1 MTKRHND
8 SKKGKNL
15 PVHLLEKK
23 IIDLFSKQVTSR
35 FDAKGIIG
43 KLRITNSKD
52 SVQHTLDQLVEKGKI
67 EEASRGKYK
76 WNKAAKVAKSNT
88 RSDAKI
94 ATGRVDATRS
104 GAAYIISEDLDNDIF
119 VPGHK
124 LMGALNGDIVEVSWY
139 LARKD
144 KVEGEVVHI
153 VERKSE
159 NFIGTL
165 SLSPK
170 FAFVIPD
177 NQNMQTDIFV
187 ALKNLPKGA
196 EDGAKVVVNITKWA
210 TDNKSNPEGK
220 VTTYFGTEGG
230 NDIEMKSILIQK
242 GFNLTFPPEVL
253 KENAAIDTEVKQS
266 EIDKRRDMRE
276 ITTFTIDPASAKD
289 FDDALSLELLENGN
303 YEIGIHIADVGHY
316 VVPGSELDKEAAKRT
331 TSVYLVDRVLPMLPE
346 KLSNGVCSLRPEE
359 EKLTFSAIFEMD
371 KQGTVITEWFG
382 KTAIYSDRRF
392 TYEEAQER
400 LETGEGDYAQELQLI
415 NGLAHKLRAQRFK
428 KGAINFESPEVRF
441 KLDEKGVPLEVY
453 LKSRKDAHMLV
464 EDFMLLANKR
474 VGALIHGLHEKTG
487 IQWPMVYRIHDEPD
501 MDRVQTFSD
510 FAAQMGYKM
519 KVESPE
525 QVKKAYSKMLTEAEG
540 KPEADI
546 LQQLAIR
553 TMSKAVYS
561 SDNIGHYGLGF
572 ETYSHFTSP
581 IRRYADVLGHRI
593 LFDHLSDNNKRMDVK
608 KLEELCKHISRKERD
623 AMEAE
628 RESVKYKQAEFLEAH
643 VGENFE
649 GTISGIA
656 DHGIYVSIKANFCEG
671 MIRYEKM
678 FDDFTVGDNKFQIKS
693 PSTTY
698 KMGDTVWV
706 RVLGANK
713 YKKQI
718 DLELL
723 DTENEENRPPIRAE
737 VKELT
742 FAEQEEMNK
751 AQEAAYQAIKEA
763 DKKADKATIKEA
775 PIAKKETIEAPKEA
789 AEKTMEVI
797 KEAPAAK
804 AKTAET
810 PKEIVDV
817 IQEVPATK
825 AETTETPETT
835 EEAPAPKKKERTE
848 KKKVKV
854 VQDPTKGKKDVSS
867 KYDAKNAPYEALLP
881 AVKKAFNKSEVKHI
895 AIQKKAKWQ
904 FEITPSAPVPESVL
918 LLRFNPEASL
928 NKGYRGQKLISKH
941 PFKPEG
947 STRVFFKTYCPYQK
961 VSEGYLSPL
970 RSLDDKQLS
979 DHDIELSLPI
989 FEDFIKLLKP
999 TKVVSFSAPMIAT
1012 LQKYKYLTNIEE
1024 EEVTDQDRTIIS
1036 SRAIL
1041 NVGDLKIPI
1050 YFVPRPSSRLLK
1062 ELKSLAWDWAFG
1074 ISTNTSIPIEP
1085 DLDTDD
1091 DLDQE

>member
-1 MTKRHND
+1 MTKKKKS

-43 KLRITNSKD
+43 KLRISNSRD
-52 SVQHTLDQLVEKGKI
+52 SVQHTLDKLVEKGKI
-67 EEASRGKYK
+67 EKASRGKYK
-76 WNKAAKVAKSNT
+76 WNKAAKVVKKNL

-104 GAAYIISEDLDNDIF
+104 GAAYIISEELDHDVF

-124 LMGALNGDIVEVSWY
+124 LMGALNGDTVEISWY

-144 KVEGEVVHI
+144 KPEGQVVQI
-153 VERKSE
+153 LERKAE

-165 SLSPK
+165 SLSDK

-196 EDGAKVVVNITKWA
+196 EDGAKVVVNIIKWA

-242 GFNLTFPPEVL
+242 GFNLSFPPEVL
-253 KENAAIDTEVKQS
+253 KENAAIDVEVKQS
-266 EIDKRRDMRE
+266 EIAKRRDMRE

-359 EKLTFSAIFEMD
+359 EKLTFSAVFEMD
-371 KQGTVITEWFG
+371 KQGTVINEWFG

-400 LETGEGDYAQELQLI
+400 LETGEGDYFEELQII

-487 IQWPMVYRIHDEPD
+487 TQWPMVYRIHDEPD
-501 MDRVQTFSD
+501 MDRVQNFTD

-525 QVKKAYSKMLTEAEG
+525 QVKKAFSKMLKEAEG

-561 SDNIGHYGLGF
+561 TDNIGHYGLGF
-572 ETYSHFTSP
+572 ATYSHFTSP

-593 LFDHLSDNNKRMDVK
+593 LFDYLSDNNKRMDAK

-649 GTISGIA
+649 GAISGIT

-678 FDDFTVGDNKFQIKS
+678 FDDFVPGENKFQIKS
-693 PSTTY
+693 LSTTY

-723 DTENEENRPPIRAE
+723 DPEDEDNRPPVRAE

-742 FAEQEEMNK
+742 FAEQEAMNK
-751 AQEAAYQAIKEA
+751 AY
-763 DKKADKATIKEA
+763 KEA
-775 PIAKKETIEAPKEA
+775 P
-789 AEKTMEVI
+789 
-797 KEAPAAK
+797 
-804 AKTAET
+804 
-810 PKEIVDV
+810 
-817 IQEVPATK
+817 K
-825 AETTETPETT
+825 AETVEVPVKEAT
-835 EEAPAPKKKERTE
+835 EEVAEVAEEAIAPKKKPASE
-848 KKKVKV
+848 KKKIKV
-854 VQDPTKGKKDVSS
+854 VQEPKKGKKDVSS
-867 KYDAKNAPYEALLP
+867 KYNAKNEPYEALLP
-881 AVKKAFNKSEVKHI
+881 AVKKAFNKSHIKHI
-895 AIQKKAKWQ
+895 AVQKKAKWQ
-904 FEITPSAPVPESVL
+904 FEIAPSAPVPNSVL
-918 LLRFNPEASL
+918 LLRFNPEAAL
-928 NKGYRGQKLISKH
+928 NKGYRGQKLISRH
-941 PFKPEG
+941 PFKPQG
-947 STRVFFKTYCPYQK
+947 STRVFFKTYFPYEK

-979 DHDIELSLPI
+979 EHDIELSLPI

-999 TKVVSFSAPMIAT
+999 NKVVSFAAPMIAT
-1012 LQKYKYLTNIEE
+1012 LQKHNYLTDLEE
-1024 EEVTDQDRTIIS
+1024 EEVTDQNRTIIT
-1036 SRAIL
+1036 SRAML

-1062 ELKSLAWDWAFG
+1062 ELKTMAWNWAFG
-1074 ISTNTSIPIEP
+1074 IETEDT
-1085 DLDTDD
+1085 DTDD
-1091 DLDQE
+1091 DNDGDEA

>member
-1 MTKRHND
+1 MTKKNND

-23 IIDLFSKQVTSR
+23 IIDLFSKQITSR
-35 FDAKGIIG
+35 FDAKGIIS
-43 KLRITNSKD
+43 KLRITNSRD
-52 SVQHTLDQLVEKGKI
+52 SVQHTLDKLVEQGKI
-67 EEASRGKYK
+67 EDASRGKYK
-76 WNKAAKVAKSNT
+76 WNKAAKVAKKNT

-104 GAAYIISEDLDNDIF
+104 GSAYIISEELDHDIF

-124 LMGALNGDIVEVSWY
+124 LMGALNGDTVEVSWY

-144 KVEGEVVHI
+144 KPEGQVVQI

-165 SLSPK
+165 SLSDK

-196 EDGAKVVVNITKWA
+196 EDGAKVVVNIIKWA

-242 GFNLTFPPEVL
+242 GFNLSFPPEVL

-266 EIDKRRDMRE
+266 EIDKRRDMRDV
-276 ITTFTIDPASAKD
+276 TTFTIDPASAKD

-316 VVPGSELDKEAAKRT
+316 VHPGSELDKEAAKRT

-359 EKLTFSAIFEMD
+359 DKLTFSAVFEMD
-371 KQGTVITEWFG
+371 KQGTVINEWFG

-400 LETGEGDYAQELQLI
+400 LETGEGDYFQELQLI

-441 KLDEKGVPLEVY
+441 KLDEEGVPLEVY

-474 VGALIHGLHEKTG
+474 VGALIYGLHEKTG

-501 MDRVQTFSD
+501 MERVQNFVN

-519 KVESPE
+519 KIESPE
-525 QVKKAYSKMLTEAEG
+525 QVKKAFGKMLKEAEG

-553 TMSKAVYS
+553 TMAKAVYS
-561 SDNIGHYGLGF
+561 TDNIGHYGLGF
-572 ETYSHFTSP
+572 ATYSHFTSP

-593 LFDHLSDNNKRMDVK
+593 LFDYLSDNNKRMDVK
-608 KLEELCKHISRKERD
+608 KLEDLCKHISRKERD

-643 VGENFE
+643 IGENFE

-671 MIRYEKM
+671 MIRFDKM
-678 FDDFTVGDNKFQIKS
+678 FDDFAPDEHKFHIKS

-698 KMGDTVWV
+698 KMGDSVWV

-723 DTENEENRPPIRAE
+723 DPENEENRPPVRAE

-751 AQEAAYQAIKEA
+751 TIKAKHEAAAKE
-763 DKKADKATIKEA
+763 T
-775 PIAKKETIEAPKEA
+775 PIAKIETTEVREQKEVPLSKKEQPKVAKTPSEA
-789 AEKTMEVI
+789 A
-797 KEAPAAK
+797 
-804 AKTAET
+804 
-810 PKEIVDV
+810 
-817 IQEVPATK
+817 QEVPT
-825 AETTETPETT
+825 
-835 EEAPAPKKKERTE
+835 PKKELTKD

-854 VQDPTKGKKDVSS
+854 VQDPKKGKKDVSS
-867 KYDAKNAPYEALLP
+867 KYNAKNAPYEALLP
-881 AVKKAFNKSEVKHI
+881 AAKKAFNKSQVKHI

-904 FEITPSAPVPESVL
+904 FELTPSAPVPESVL
-918 LLRFNPEASL
+918 LLRFNPEAAL

-941 PFKPEG
+941 PFKPQG
-947 STRVFFKTYCPYQK
+947 STRVFFKTYFPYEK

-979 DHDIELSLPI
+979 EHDIELSLPI
-989 FEDFIKLLKP
+989 FEDFIQLLKP
-999 TKVVSFSAPMIAT
+999 KKIVSFAAPMIAT
-1012 LQKYKYLTNIEE
+1012 LQKHKYLTDLEE
-1024 EEVTDQDRTIIS
+1024 EEVTDQDRTVIT
-1036 SRAIL
+1036 SRAML

-1062 ELKSLAWDWAFG
+1062 ELKTMAWDWAL
-1074 ISTNTSIPIEP
+1074 T
-1085 DLDTDD
+1085 
-1091 DLDQE
+1091 

>member
-1 MTKRHND
+1 MTKKKKD

-23 IIDLFSKQVTSR
+23 IIDLFSKQITSR

-43 KLRITNSKD
+43 KLRISNSKD
-52 SVQHTLDQLVEKGKI
+52 SVQHTLDKLVEKGKI
-67 EEASRGKYK
+67 EKASRGKYK
-76 WNKAAKVAKSNT
+76 WNKDAKVAKKST
-88 RSDAKI
+88 RSDAKL

-104 GAAYIISEDLDNDIF
+104 GSAYIISEELEHDIF

-124 LMGALNGDIVEVSWY
+124 LMGALNGDTVEVSWY

-144 KVEGEVVHI
+144 KPEGQVVQI
-153 VERKSE
+153 IERKSE

-165 SLSPK
+165 SLSEK

-196 EDGAKVVVNITKWA
+196 EDGAKVVVNIIKWA
-210 TDNKSNPEGK
+210 TDNKNNPEGK

-266 EIDKRRDMRE
+266 EIDKRRDMRAV
-276 ITTFTIDPASAKD
+276 TTFTIDPATAKD
-289 FDDALSLELLENGN
+289 FDDALSIELLENGN

-316 VVPGSELDKEAAKRT
+316 VVAGSELDKEAAKRT

-359 EKLTFSAIFEMD
+359 EKLTFSAVFEMD
-371 KQGTVITEWFG
+371 KQGSIINEWFG

-400 LETGEGDYAQELQLI
+400 IETGEGDYHEELQLL
-415 NGLAHKLRAQRFK
+415 NRLAYKLRAQRFK

-441 KLDEKGVPLEVY
+441 KLDENGVPLEVY

-474 VGALIHGLHEKTG
+474 VGALIYGLHEKTG
-487 IQWPMVYRIHDEPD
+487 TQWPMVYRIHDEPD
-501 MDRVQTFSD
+501 MERVQNFTD
-510 FAAQMGYKM
+510 FAGQMGYKM

-525 QVKKAYSKMLTEAEG
+525 QVKKAFGKMLKEAEG

-553 TMSKAVYS
+553 TMAKAVYS
-561 SDNIGHYGLGF
+561 TDNIGHYGLGF
-572 ETYSHFTSP
+572 DTYSHFTSP

-593 LFDHLSDNNKRMDVK
+593 LFDHLSGNNKRMNAQ
-608 KLEELCKHISRKERD
+608 KLEDMCKHISRKERD

-628 RESVKYKQAEFLEAH
+628 RESVKYKQAEFLESH
-643 VGENFE
+643 VGDNFE

-671 MIRYEKM
+671 MIRYDKM
-678 FDDFTVGDNKFQIKS
+678 FDNFEVDNNKFHIKS
-693 PSTTY
+693 PSITY
-698 KMGDTVWV
+698 RMGDSVWV

-723 DTENEENRPPIRAE
+723 DPKDEDNRPPVRAE
-737 VKELT
+737 VRELT
-742 FAEQEEMNK
+742 FEEQEAMNK
-751 AQEAAYQAIKEA
+751 A
-763 DKKADKATIKEA
+763 KKVA
-775 PIAKKETIEAPKEA
+775 PSVAKDAPKEKVTP
-789 AEKTMEVI
+789 AEKTKSTQVVKDTSEVT
-797 KEAPAAK
+797 EN
-804 AKTAET
+804 T
-810 PKEIVDV
+810 PKE
-817 IQEVPATK
+817 
-825 AETTETPETT
+825 
-835 EEAPAPKKKERTE
+835 KKQAASE

-854 VQDPTKGKKDVSS
+854 VQDPKKGKKDVSS
-867 KYDAKNAPYEALLP
+867 NYNAKNEPYEALLP
-881 AVKKAFNKSEVKHI
+881 EVKKAFNKSHIKHI

-904 FEITPSAPVPESVL
+904 YEIAPSAPIPDSVL
-918 LLRFNPEASL
+918 LLHFNPEAAL

-941 PFKPEG
+941 PYKPQG
-947 STRVFFKTYCPYQK
+947 STKTFFKTYFPFEK
-961 VSEGYLSPL
+961 ISEGYLSPF

-979 DHDIELSLPI
+979 TKDIELSLPT
-989 FEDFIKLLKP
+989 FEEFIKLLKP
-999 TKVVSFSAPMIAT
+999 KKVVSFSVPMIET
-1012 LQKYKYLTNIEE
+1012 LQKHKYLSDLEE
-1024 EEVTDQDRTIIS
+1024 EEVTDQDRTVIT
-1036 SRAIL
+1036 SRAML

-1062 ELKSLAWDWAFG
+1062 ELKTLAWDWA
-1074 ISTNTSIPIEP
+1074 
-1085 DLDTDD
+1085 LA
-1091 DLDQE
+1091 

>member
-1 MTKRHND
+1 MTKKKKN

-43 KLRITNSKD
+43 KLRISNSRD
-52 SVQHTLDQLVEKGKI
+52 SVQHTLDKLVEKGKI
-67 EEASRGKYK
+67 EKASRGKYK
-76 WNKAAKVAKSNT
+76 WNKAAKVSKTKT

-94 ATGRVDATRS
+94 AVGRVDATRS
-104 GAAYIISEDLDNDIF
+104 GSAYIISEDLEGDIF

-124 LMGALNGDIVEVSWY
+124 LMGALNGDTVEVSWY
-139 LARKD
+139 MARKD
-144 KVEGEVVHI
+144 KPEGQVVQVI
-153 VERKSE
+153 ERKSE

-165 SLSPK
+165 SLSEK

-187 ALKNLPKGA
+187 PLKNLPKDA
-196 EDGAKVVVNITKWA
+196 EDGAKVVVHITKWA
-210 TDNKSNPEGK
+210 TDNKNNPEGK

-266 EIDKRRDMRE
+266 EIDKRRDMRA
-276 ITTFTIDPASAKD
+276 ITTFTIDPATAKD
-289 FDDALSLELLENGN
+289 FDDALSIELLENGN

-316 VVPGSELDKEAAKRT
+316 VLPGSELDKEAAKRT

-359 EKLTFSAIFEMD
+359 EKLTFSAVFEMD
-371 KQGTVITEWFG
+371 KQGSIINEWFG

-400 LETGEGDYAQELQLI
+400 IETGEGDYQQELQLL
-415 NGLAHKLRAQRFK
+415 NGLAHKLRAKRFK

-474 VGALIHGLHEKTG
+474 VGALMHGLHEKTG

-501 MDRVQTFSD
+501 MERVQNFTD
-510 FAAQMGYKM
+510 FAGQMGYKM

-525 QVKKAYSKMLTEAEG
+525 QVKKEFGKMLKEAEG

-553 TMSKAVYS
+553 TMAKAVYS
-561 SDNIGHYGLGF
+561 IDNIGHYGLGF
-572 ETYSHFTSP
+572 ATYSHFTSP

-593 LFDHLSDNNKRMDVK
+593 LFDYLSDTNKRMNPQ

-649 GTISGIA
+649 GSISGIA

-678 FDDFTVGDNKFQIKS
+678 FDDFNNDEHNFQIKS
-693 PSTTY
+693 PSITY

-713 YKKQI
+713 FKRQI

-723 DTENEENRPPIRAE
+723 DPEEEDNRPPVRAE

-742 FAEQEEMNK
+742 FDEQANK
-751 AQEAAYQAIKEA
+751 AKETTSEVIEAAPE
-763 DKKADKATIKEA
+763 
-775 PIAKKETIEAPKEA
+775 PKKEVK
-789 AEKTMEVI
+789 KTS
-797 KEAPAAK
+797 
-804 AKTAET
+804 
-810 PKEIVDV
+810 
-817 IQEVPATK
+817 
-825 AETTETPETT
+825 
-835 EEAPAPKKKERTE
+835 
-848 KKKVKV
+848 KKVKV
-854 VQDPTKGKKDVSS
+854 VQEAQKGKKNVKSS
-867 KYDAKNAPYEALLP
+867 YNAKNEPYEALLP
-881 AVKKAFNKSEVKHI
+881 AIQKAFNKSHIKHI
-895 AIQKKAKWQ
+895 AKQKNAKWRY
-904 FEITPSAPVPESVL
+904 EIAPSAPVPNSVL
-918 LLRFNPEASL
+918 LLHFNPQAAL

-941 PFKPEG
+941 PFKPQG
-947 STRVFFKTYCPYQK
+947 STKTFFKTYFPYEK
-961 VSEGYLSPL
+961 ISEGYLSPF

-979 DHDIELSLPI
+979 KKDIELSLPF
-989 FEDFIKLLKP
+989 FEAFIQLLKP
-999 TKVVSFSAPMIAT
+999 KKIVSFSVPMVET
-1012 LQKYKYLTNIEE
+1012 LQKNNYLTDLEE
-1024 EEVTDQDRTIIS
+1024 EEVTDQAKTVITS
-1036 SRAIL
+1036 KGIL

-1062 ELKSLAWDWAFG
+1062 DLKTLAWEWALTEE
-1074 ISTNTSIPIEP
+1074 SV
-1085 DLDTDD
+1085 
-1091 DLDQE
+1091 

>member
-1 MTKRHND
+1 MTKKKKG

-43 KLRITNSKD
+43 KLRITNSRD
-52 SVQHTLDQLVEKGKI
+52 SVQHTLDQLVKKGKI

-76 WNKAAKVAKSNT
+76 WNKAAKMAKTNT

-119 VPGHK
+119 VPAHK
-124 LMGALNGDIVEVSWY
+124 LMGALNGDTVEVSWY

-144 KVEGEVVHI
+144 KLEGQVVQI
-153 VERKSE
+153 TERKSE

-165 SLSPK
+165 SLSDK

-177 NQNMQTDIFV
+177 NQSMQTDIFV

-196 EDGAKVVVNITKWA
+196 EDGAKVVVNIIKWA
-210 TDNKSNPEGK
+210 TDNKNNPEGK

-266 EIDKRRDMRE
+266 EINKRRDMRE

-359 EKLTFSAIFEMD
+359 EKLTFSAVFEMD
-371 KQGTVITEWFG
+371 KQGTVLNEWFG

-501 MDRVQTFSD
+501 MDRVQSFAD

-519 KVESPE
+519 KVEAPE
-525 QVKKAYSKMLTEAEG
+525 QVKKAYSKMLKEAEG

-593 LFDHLSDNNKRMDVK
+593 LFDYLSDTNKRMDVK

-649 GTISGIA
+649 GSISGIA

-671 MIRYEKM
+671 MIRYERM
-678 FDDFTVGDNKFQIKS
+678 FDDFTVGENKFQIKS
-693 PSTTY
+693 PSITY
-698 KMGDTVWV
+698 RMGDSVWV

-723 DTENEENRPPIRAE
+723 DPEDEENRPPVRAE

-742 FAEQEEMNK
+742 FAEQEEMNR
-751 AQEAAYQAIKEA
+751 AQEAAYLAT
-763 DKKADKATIKEA
+763 KKAEKDAKEA
-775 PIAKKETIEAPKEA
+775 PIAKKETTEVAKEEAP
-789 AEKTMEVI
+789 EVI
-797 KEAPAAK
+797 KEATSEVSDEIEAA
-804 AKTAET
+804 
-810 PKEIVDV
+810 
-817 IQEVPATK
+817 
-825 AETTETPETT
+825 PE
-835 EEAPAPKKKERTE
+835 PIKKPRSE

-854 VQDPTKGKKDVSS
+854 VQEPKKGKKDVSS
-867 KYDAKNAPYEALLP
+867 KYNAKNAPYEALLP
-881 AVKKAFNKSEVKHI
+881 AVKKIFNKSDVKHI

-947 STRVFFKTYCPYQK
+947 STRVFFKTYFPYEK

-979 DHDIELSLPI
+979 AHDIELGLPI
-989 FEDFIKLLKP
+989 FEDFIKLLNPKQ
-999 TKVVSFSAPMIAT
+999 VVSFSAPMIAT
-1012 LQKYKYLTNIEE
+1012 LQKYKYLTDIEE
-1024 EEVTDQDRTIIS
+1024 EEVTDKGRTIIS

-1041 NVGDLKIPI
+1041 TIGELKIPI
-1050 YFVPRPSSRLLK
+1050 FFVPRPSSRLLK

-1074 ISTNTSIPIEP
+1074 ISTNTSTPIET

-1091 DLDQE
+1091 NDDDFDQE

>member
-1 MTKRHND
+1 MTKRNNN

-43 KLRITNSKD
+43 KLRITNSRD

-76 WNKAAKVAKSNT
+76 WNKAAKVAKTNT

-94 ATGRVDATRS
+94 AIGRVDATRS
-104 GAAYIISEDLDNDIF
+104 GAAYIISEDMDNDIF

-144 KVEGEVVHI
+144 KIEGQVVHI
-153 VERKSE
+153 TERKSE

-196 EDGAKVVVNITKWA
+196 EDGAKVVVNIIKWA

-266 EIDKRRDMRE
+266 EINKRRDMRE

-371 KQGTVITEWFG
+371 KQGTVINEWFG

-487 IQWPMVYRIHDEPD
+487 TQWPMVYRIHDEPD
-501 MDRVQTFSD
+501 MDRVQSFSD

-519 KVESPE
+519 KVEAPE
-525 QVKKAYSKMLTEAEG
+525 QVKKAYSKMLKEAEG

-649 GTISGIA
+649 GSISGIA

-671 MIRYEKM
+671 MIRYERM
-678 FDDFTVGDNKFQIKS
+678 FDDFTVGENKFQIKS

-723 DTENEENRPPIRAE
+723 DPENEDNRPPVRAE

-751 AQEAAYQAIKEA
+751 AQEAAYQAAKEA
-763 DKKADKATIKEA
+763 KKAPNVTEEVT
-775 PIAKKETIEAPKEA
+775 KETP
-789 AEKTMEVI
+789 V
-797 KEAPAAK
+797 
-804 AKTAET
+804 AKTDT
-810 PKEIVDV
+810 S
-817 IQEVPATK
+817 
-825 AETTETPETT
+825 ETTETE
-835 EEAPAPKKKERTE
+835 EEAPAPQKKVRTE

-867 KYDAKNAPYEALLP
+867 KYNAKNAPYEALLP

-904 FEITPSAPVPESVL
+904 FEITPSAPIHESVL
-918 LLRFNPEASL
+918 LLRFNPEAAL

-947 STRVFFKTYCPYQK
+947 STRVFFKTYFPYQK

-989 FEDFIKLLKP
+989 FEDFIKLLNPK
-999 TKVVSFSAPMIAT
+999 KVVSFSAPMIAT
-1012 LQKYKYLTNIEE
+1012 LQKHKYLTNIEE
-1024 EEVTDQDRTIIS
+1024 EEVTDQNRTIIS

-1041 NVGDLKIPI
+1041 NVGDQKIPI

-1062 ELKSLAWDWAFG
+1062 ELKTLAWDWAFG
-1074 ISTNTSIPIEP
+1074 ISTSTPIET

-1091 DLDQE
+1091 DDFDQE

>member
-1 MTKRHND
+1 MTKKKKN

-43 KLRITNSKD
+43 KLRISNSRD
-52 SVQHTLDQLVEKGKI
+52 SVQHTLDKLVEKGKI
-67 EEASRGKYK
+67 EKASRGKYK
-76 WNKAAKVAKSNT
+76 WNKAAKVAKT
-88 RSDAKI
+88 KMRSDAKL
-94 ATGRVDATRS
+94 ASGRVDATRS
-104 GAAYIISEDLDNDIF
+104 GSAYIISEELEYDIF

-124 LMGALNGDIVEVSWY
+124 LMGALNGDTVEVSWY
-139 LARKD
+139 MARKD
-144 KVEGEVVHI
+144 KPEGQVVQI
-153 VERKSE
+153 IERKSE

-165 SLSPK
+165 SLSDK

-177 NQNMQTDIFV
+177 NPNMQTDIFV
-187 ALKNLPKGA
+187 ALKNLPKEA
-196 EDGAKVVVNITKWA
+196 EDGAKVVVNIIKWA
-210 TDNKSNPEGK
+210 TDNKNNPEGK

-266 EIDKRRDMRE
+266 EIDKRRDMRD

-359 EKLTFSAIFEMD
+359 EKLTFSAVFEMD
-371 KQGTVITEWFG
+371 KQGSIINEWFG

-464 EDFMLLANKR
+464 EDFMLLANRR

-487 IQWPMVYRIHDEPD
+487 IKWPMVYRIHDEPD
-501 MDRVQTFSD
+501 MDRVQNFTD

-519 KVESPE
+519 KIESPE
-525 QVKKAYSKMLTEAEG
+525 QVKKAFGKMLKEAAG

-553 TMSKAVYS
+553 TMAKAVYS

-572 ETYSHFTSP
+572 ATYSHFTSP

-593 LFDHLSDNNKRMDVK
+593 LFDYLSDNNKRMDAK

-678 FDDFTVGDNKFQIKS
+678 FDDFTPGENKFQIKA
-693 PSTTY
+693 PSLTY
-698 KMGDTVWV
+698 RMGDTVWV

-723 DTENEENRPPIRAE
+723 DPEDEDNRPPVRAE

-742 FAEQEEMNK
+742 FAEQEAMNK
-751 AQEAAYQAIKEA
+751 DRALATTEKEETKGTQES
-763 DKKADKATIKEA
+763 TS
-775 PIAKKETIEAPKEA
+775 
-789 AEKTMEVI
+789 EV
-797 KEAPAAK
+797 AK
-804 AKTAET
+804 AAPTKTQEES
-810 PKEIVDV
+810 KV
-817 IQEVPATK
+817 IQK
-825 AETTETPETT
+825 APTT
-835 EEAPAPKKKERTE
+835 

-854 VQDPTKGKKDVSS
+854 VQEAQKGKKDISS
-867 KYDAKNAPYEALLP
+867 NYNAKNAPYEALLP
-881 AVKKAFNKSEVKHI
+881 DVKKAFNKSQIKHI
-895 AIQKKAKWQ
+895 ATQKKAKWQ
-904 FEITPSAPVPESVL
+904 YEIAPSAPISDSVL
-918 LLRFNPEASL
+918 LLHFNPQAAL

-941 PFKPEG
+941 PFKPQG
-947 STRVFFKTYCPYQK
+947 STKTFFKIYFPFEK
-961 VSEGYLSPL
+961 ISEGYLSPF

-979 DHDIELSLPI
+979 KKDIELSLPI
-989 FEDFIKLLKP
+989 FEAFIKVLQPK
-999 TKVVSFSAPMIAT
+999 KVVSFSVPMIEM
-1012 LQKYKYLTNIEE
+1012 LQKHEYLTNIEE
-1024 EEVTDQDRTIIS
+1024 EEVTDQGRTVIS

-1062 ELKSLAWDWAFG
+1062 DLKTMAWDWAL
-1074 ISTNTSIPIEP
+1074 T
-1085 DLDTDD
+1085 
-1091 DLDQE
+1091 